1 MLELF
6 SIAILLFCIVD
17 GIIDAKRQERIAERM
32 VDLELSVERL
42 SATAERLRRVTKND
56 TNGK

>member
-6 SIAILLFCIVD
+6 SIAILLLCIVD

-32 VDLELSVERL
+32 VDLELSIERL
-42 SATAERLRRVTKND
+42 SATAERLKEGND
-56 TNGK
+56 GE